1 MAIPLWAVLSILA
14 AFLWA
19 ITNAVDKFV
28 YSKWIKHQ
36 HVFAPALILAPIS
49 LITAFIIYFTQGFAQ
64 LSFIHLLLALFS
76 GAVFAV
82 LIILYIKAVQI
93 EEVSRVIPLF
103 YLAPA
108 FTAIM
113 AALFLSEVFAAIDYI
128 GIALLMLG
136 AILISTRSLKQISLG
151 KAFWLM
157 FLAALFWAISLVV
170 TKYLL
175 NFTDYWTIFAYARRG
190 TFLSISP
197 LFFFYFKD
205 LVATLKEHGAKVVT
219 VIGLSE
225 SLSLSAT
232 LSITIASAVGF
243 VTLVNALAAV
253 QPFFILAI
261 AAALSIF
268 YPKILKED
276 VDKKTIALKLIA
288 ITIIFIGAMIIT

>member
-1 MAIPLWAVLSILA
+1 
-14 AFLWA
+14 
-19 ITNAVDKFV
+19 
-28 YSKWIKHQ
+28 
-36 HVFAPALILAPIS
+36 
-49 LITAFIIYFTQGFAQ
+49 
-64 LSFIHLLLALFS
+64 
-76 GAVFAV
+76 
-82 LIILYIKAVQI
+82 
-93 EEVSRVIPLF
+93 
-103 YLAPA
+103 
-108 FTAIM
+108 M

-175 NFTDYWTIFAYARRG
+175 NFTDYWTIFAYARIG

>member
-175 NFTDYWTIFAYARRG
+175 NFTDYWTIFAYARIG

>member
-175 NFTDYWTIFAYARRG
+175 NFTDYWTIFAYARIG

-288 ITIIFIGAMIIT
+288 ITIIFI